1 MMMLKKTCVGLLG
14 LFLIGLIFINLVY
27 AEVRINEVM
36 PHTNN
41 FLENEWVELYNSGSG
56 VELIEWEIGDLK
68 SNDSISLSLGAN
80 DFGIIL
86 DGVEE
91 DCDRFNVASESC
103 IALSTIGS
111 RLNDGEESISLYDDS
126 GELIDSFSWESNIKT
141 SGDSWIFEDGLF
153 IRGVPSPCVRGDSE
167 ESENENENSN
177 SSELE
182 DSINDEDIILDMDWN
197 EDNIVNQKTMKI
209 DIYVENLEDKDYD
222 VKVYI
227 KFEDNDSII
236 SQRYDEEEETWDSGN
251 YYVDNFFNGPGND
264 DQEIKLRIREKY
276 EDFKGDAE
284 IIFRLRE
291 NGDNSYDEEIKMEI
305 EILESSGSS
314 NSEEL
319 EDSNLAES
327 RDSGDDSENSYLD
340 DKERLLQELIEKR
353 DSKLTG
359 NAIVAGEEDIKTKKT
374 LIYESKAKKI
384 ARYALYTFVFQ
395 CVLLIGL
402 LIFAKSRTRKF
413 EKNGN
418 YNIG

>member
-1 MMMLKKTCVGLLG
+1 
-14 LFLIGLIFINLVY
+14 
-27 AEVRINEVM
+27 
-36 PHTNN
+36 
-41 FLENEWVELYNSGSG
+41 
-56 VELIEWEIGDLK
+56 
-68 SNDSISLSLGAN
+68 
-80 DFGIIL
+80 
-86 DGVEE
+86 
-91 DCDRFNVASESC
+91 
-103 IALSTIGS
+103 
-111 RLNDGEESISLYDDS
+111 
-126 GELIDSFSWESNIKT
+126 
-141 SGDSWIFEDGLF
+141 
-153 IRGVPSPCVRGDSE
+153 
-167 ESENENENSN
+167 
-177 SSELE
+177 
-182 DSINDEDIILDMDWN
+182 
-197 EDNIVNQKTMKI
+197 
-209 DIYVENLEDKDYD
+209 
-222 VKVYI
+222 
-227 KFEDNDSII
+227 
-236 SQRYDEEEETWDSGN
+236 
-251 YYVDNFFNGPGND
+251 
-264 DQEIKLRIREKY
+264 
-276 EDFKGDAE
+276 
-284 IIFRLRE
+284 
-291 NGDNSYDEEIKMEI
+291 MEI